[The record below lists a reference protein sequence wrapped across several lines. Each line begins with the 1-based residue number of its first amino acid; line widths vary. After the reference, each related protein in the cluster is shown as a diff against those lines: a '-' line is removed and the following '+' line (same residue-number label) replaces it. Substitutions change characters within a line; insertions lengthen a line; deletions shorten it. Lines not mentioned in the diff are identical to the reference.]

1 MYLRIVYWKNIYRT
15 KVFNAEAL
23 IDNIIKV
30 HQPSALFVVPTMLHQ
45 LVNKDLYAS
54 NIKTIFSSGAKLSK
68 EQFDNVTQR
77 YPYID
82 LIEFSVLLKQV
93 L

>member
-54 NIKTIFSSGAKLSK
+54 NIKTILVVSEAFKRAIRQCDTTLSLYR
-68 EQFDNVTQR
+68 FNRVFR
-77 YPYID
+77 Y
-82 LIEFSVLLKQV
+82 F
-93 L
+93 